1 MQLLLVRALCVIR
14 VIPIPIRSVGHADL
28 DDLLAQSGG
37 FETVDAETIFK
48 GISSYFLVGK
58 KLLPR

>member
-1 MQLLLVRALCVIR
+1 MIR